1 MSRFDQPVER
11 RGSHS
16 FKWDGN
22 ARMFGRAD
30 LLPFWVADMDFA
42 TPEPILDAIRTRL
55 EHPVFGYEERQPDY
69 VAAVRDWLSRR
80 HGWDVPE
87 EWLKFCPPSSIVAM
101 YGLVTGLTEPGDGV
115 IVPVPTY
122 GPLIDLVR
130 RNGRE
135 LQASPLVERDG
146 RFTLDFDGMKTLV
159 GARTKLLLV
168 CNPHNPTGRVFTR
181 EELEALADFA
191 ERHGLVVICDEV
203 HADLVRPGHRHIP
216 FGSLGYERS
225 ATVISPNK
233 TFNTAGLPQASL
245 VIPDPAIREVMQR
258 YLDTAQVNHDSTF
271 GAVAMLAAYRECEDW
286 LDELI
291 GYLDA
296 NHARVAEFIGAE
308 VPGVR
313 VWPAE
318 GTYLAWLDYRDTGLD
333 EEEIQRR
340 LVEQGGVALYS
351 GSIFGDAGRG
361 FLRMNVACPRA
372 TLDAGLEGIRKALA
386 S

>member
-1 MSRFDQPVER
+1 MSQFGQRIER
-11 RGSHS
+11 RGSGS

-22 ARMFGRAD
+22 GRMFGRDD

-42 TPEPILDAIRTRL
+42 TPAPIIEAVRRRL
-55 EHPVFGYEERQPDY
+55 EHPVFGYEERQPEY
-69 VAAVRDWLSRR
+69 VAAVHGWLTRR
-80 HGWDVPE
+80 HDWDVPQ
-87 EWLKFCPPSSIVAM
+87 EWLMFCPPSSIVAI
-101 YGLVTGLTEPGDGV
+101 YGLITGLTEPGDGV

-130 RNGRE
+130 NNGRE

-146 RFTLDFDGMKTLV
+146 RFTLDIDGMQSLV
-159 GARTKLLLV
+159 GPRTKMLIT
-168 CNPHNPTGRVFTR
+168 CNPHNPTGRVFTH
-181 EELEALADFA
+181 EELDALAEFA
-191 ERHGLVVICDEV
+191 SRHELVVVSDEV
-203 HADLVRPGHRHIP
+203 HADLVRPGHRHVP
-216 FGSLGYERS
+216 FGSLGYRRS
-225 ATVISPNK
+225 ATVMSPNK

-245 VIPDPAIREVMQR
+245 VIPDAAMRGVLQQ

-271 GAVAMLAAYRECEDW
+271 GAVAMLAAYRDCEDW

-291 GYLDA
+291 TYIDR
-296 NHARVAEFIGAE
+296 NHARVAAFIDAE

-318 GTYLAWLDYRDTGLD
+318 GTYLAWLDYRETGLS
-333 EEEIQRR
+333 EKAIQQR

-351 GSIFGDAGRG
+351 GTLFGEAGRG
-361 FLRMNVACPRA
+361 FLRMNVACPRE
-372 TLDAGLEGIRKALA
+372 TLEAGLEGIRKAFP